1 MSYIANTPSDREVML
16 EKIGT
21 ASGTIDD
28 LFKAVPQSL
37 KIDSLNLPPGK
48 SEYEVKKVLG
58 QLASGNTSHLQ
69 CFVGGGFYDHYIP
82 SAIDALTSRS
92 EFYTAYTPYQPEAS
106 QGTLQAIYEFQSAI
120 CRITGMEAANASMYD
135 GGTAIYEAA
144 MMALRITGR
153 NKIIIDKGLSPIYRK
168 MIYSYTSNLS
178 IDFEEPPFTL
188 GKCDRKAIAG
198 MVDEETAAV
207 VLQNPNFFG
216 VIDDHSDIAEICHGK
231 GALLIESVYPVS
243 LGILKTPREM
253 GADIVVG
260 EGQSLGIPLSFGGP
274 YLGFMATMKPYIR
287 KMPGRIA
294 GKTTD
299 RHGKEGYVLT
309 LQTREQHIRRDK
321 ATSNIC
327 TNQALCALRA
337 LIFLSLYGRTGLKE
351 LAHQCRDKAEF
362 AKAKLREVKGITVYE
377 DEPTF
382 NEFLITLPIDPRTV
396 ISRMLDRGYAAGFP
410 VARYYPELDKSL
422 LVAITEKRTKQEI
435 SIFAEMLEDVLW
447 N

>member
-1 MSYIANTPSDREVML
+1 MSYIANTPADQEAML
-16 EKIGT
+16 KQIGIS
-21 ASGTIDD
+21 SGKIDD
-28 LFKAVPQSL
+28 LFRSIPSSL
-37 KIDSLNLPPGK
+37 RLEALDLPPGK
-48 SEYEVKKVLG
+48 SELEVRKMLSQMAG
-58 QLASGNTSHLQ
+58 RNTSHLQ

-82 SAIDALTSRS
+82 SAIDALVSRS

-106 QGTLQAIYEFQSAI
+106 QGTLQAIYEFQSSI
-120 CRITGMEAANASMYD
+120 GRLTGMEAANASMYD

-144 MMALRITGR
+144 MMALRVTGR
-153 NKIIIDKGLSPIYRK
+153 NKIIIDKGLNPIYRK
-168 MIYSYTSNLS
+168 MIYSYTTNLS
-178 IDFEEPPFTL
+178 IDFEEPPFKL
-188 GKCDRKAIAG
+188 GTCDREVLADMI
-198 MVDEETAAV
+198 DEETAAV

-216 VIDDHSDIAEICHGK
+216 IIDDHTDIAELCHNK
-231 GALLIESVYPVS
+231 GALLVESVYPLS

-274 YLGFMATMKPYIR
+274 YLGFMATLNKYVR

-294 GKTTD
+294 GKTVD
-299 RHGKEGYVLT
+299 HDGREGFVLT

-337 LIFLSLYGRTGLKE
+337 LIFLSLYGQTGLKT
-351 LAHQCRDKAEF
+351 LASQCRDKAEF
-362 AKAKLREVKGITVYE
+362 AKSRLREVKGVEVY
-377 DEPTF
+377 DQEPTF
-382 NEFLITLPIDPRTV
+382 NEFLITLPADPRQV
-396 ISRMLDRGYAAGFP
+396 ISRMVDAGYAAGFP
-410 VARYYPELDKSL
+410 VARYYPELDNRL

-435 SIFAEMLEDVLW
+435 SVFAEMLEDVLW